1 MLSRLCLLLALLELI
16 APLRAQTDG
25 PVKMTPEFCFTF
37 PVTNS
42 GKDVTVKFP
51 ILTNPATVLKP
62 GMVLRVMYILT
73 TANADGSTDLALA
86 HKGNLAQSYSRP
98 TLNPGEQSNMPPEV
112 AHEIEGYRRT
122 VWQVPNNFVM
132 AMAQYPTDALHL
144 MYTPTGRTQDLDDTR
159 FSFFDGLMVGLP
171 GGKVTVL
178 AVEKESRAEAA
189 GLKAGDEI
197 LAVGSISTQHD
208 LATFAKAYATT
219 KDAAKENEGTTYS
232 MTIRSE
238 GQAEPRTV
246 NIPMP
251 LSLKNG
257 LMHGI

>member
-1 MLSRLCLLLALLELI
+1 MHPRACLLLALLAFI

-51 ILTNPATVLKP
+51 ILVNPATILKP

-73 TANADGSTDLALA
+73 TANVDGSTDLALA
-86 HKGNLAQSYSRP
+86 HKGDLAQSFSRE
-98 TLNPGEQSNMPPEV
+98 TLNASEQSKMSPEV

-122 VWQVPNNFVM
+122 IWQVPNNFVL

-144 MYTPTGRTQDLDDTR
+144 MYTPTGKTRDLDDAR

-171 GGKVTVL
+171 DGKVTVL
-178 AVEKESRAEAA
+178 AVEKESRAETA

-197 LAVGSISTQHD
+197 LAVGGISTQHD
-208 LATFAKAYATT
+208 LATFAKAYAAS
-219 KDAAKENEGTTYS
+219 KDAAKENEASTYA
-232 MTIRSE
+232 MTIRSSDKS
-238 GQAEPRTV
+238 EPRTV